1 MLVFL
6 IGIVILIIEGLISKF
21 FKKQMKHILDAI
33 RKTASDIQEVK
44 FKFKFARL
52 SYLRRIFT
60 SFESPVF
67 LFLILWFDENISFS
81 ISNIIFLIISILI
94 YVTYVFIEC
103 VEMTKTEKLG
113 DIYQFIKIT
122 EFDRTDD
129 VYSLKEKNPKLQAI
143 GMEEIKTA
151 TMMSVTQLVIALIV
165 LLS

>member
-1 MLVFL
+1 MIVFL

-21 FKKQMKHILDAI
+21 FKKRMKHILDKI
-33 RKTASDIQEVK
+33 RKTTSDIQEVK

-94 YVTYVFIEC
+94 YVTYVFIEF

-122 EFDRTDD
+122 EFDRTED
-129 VYSLKEKNPKLQAI
+129 VYSLKEKNKRLQAI
-143 GMEEIKTA
+143 GMEEVKTA

>member
-21 FKKQMKHILDAI
+21 FKKQMKHILDEMK
-33 RKTASDIQEVK
+33 KTASDIQEVK

-67 LFLILWFDENISFS
+67 LFLILWFDENISFT